1 MNTTNASE
9 AIPSSQA
16 FTLVGVTYGLYGVGL
31 FLVWPVLIGVM
42 IAYVKRHDVPELL
55 SSHYRWLI
63 HTFWW
68 WLVAWTVIIGA
79 MLSVM
84 IPHAIEIESAVE
96 TKQYFNIPW
105 ELIGAAVLGGLG
117 IAIVWLWVVY
127 RLIRGAVRLSDGL
140 AAPGRAA
147 S

>member
-16 FTLVGVTYGLYGVGL
+16 FTLVGVTYGLYGLGL

-63 HTFWW
+63 NTFWW
-68 WLVAWTVIIGA
+68 WLILWTVIIGA
-79 MLSVM
+79 MLAVT
-84 IPHAIEIESAVE
+84 IPNAIEIKSAVQSGQFF
-96 TKQYFNIPW
+96 TIPW
-105 ELIGAAVLGGLG
+105 ELLGAGVFGGLG
-117 IAIVWLWVVY
+117 VLIVWLWVVY
-127 RLIRGAVRLSDGL
+127 RLVRGAIRLSDGF
-140 AAPGRAA
+140 AAP
-147 S
+147 